1 LRNGLLLWWQ
11 KEKEKRIKK
20 RKESRSENENEN
32 ENEKKRKQK
41 PSKEEKKKQNIGNLT
56 TTSILVHT
64 TEPTFRYPS
73 PLLSGAN

>member
-1 LRNGLLLWWQ
+1 MKMRM
-11 KEKEKRIKK
+11 K
-20 RKESRSENENEN
+20 
-32 ENEKKRKQK
+32 KKRKQK

-56 TTSILVHT
+56 TTSILVQVHT